1 MERMKLFNNC
11 VVIAQARPIKG
22 KKVDSHVCNILWD
35 RISEQ
40 FIRITCPFS
49 LERKTIKRWDIIS
62 FWGDKKNV
70 LNNDTRKETWGI
82 YGNEYK
88 ISKYKLKNK
97 EKDEIHKDILK
108 NYAKYDC
115 ENKLNKERKSI
126 GILIPKRST
135 IKIYT
140 NNLHTEKEME
150 TIKRMKEEGIY
161 YSDYN
166 YKIAGKKYE
175 NKYIKSEEKYFD
187 KTLVARDIIEAERQ
201 NRHKN
206 INQIINNYKNPYIVI
221 GNTPFKRNTF
231 VAIGILSAPE
241 KYIEDY
247 ALETD
252 YQGKLEIKL

>member
-1 MERMKLFNNC
+1 MERMKLFSNC

-97 EKDEIHKDILK
+97 D
-108 NYAKYDC
+108 
-115 ENKLNKERKSI
+115 
-126 GILIPKRST
+126 
-135 IKIYT
+135 
-140 NNLHTEKEME
+140 
-150 TIKRMKEEGIY
+150 KEEIGKVTSAV
-161 YSDYN
+161 YSPR
-166 YKIAGKKYE
+166 
-175 NKYIKSEEKYFD
+175 
-187 KTLVARDIIEAERQ
+187 L
-201 NRHKN
+201 
-206 INQIINNYKNPYIVI
+206 
-221 GNTPFKRNTF
+221 KR
-231 VAIGILSAPE
+231 ILLWA
-241 KYIEDY
+241 
-247 ALETD
+247 
-252 YQGKLEIKL
+252 

>member
-1 MERMKLFNNC
+1 MKLFNNC

-22 KKVDSHVCNILWD
+22 KKVDSHICSILWD

-49 LERKTIKRWDIIS
+49 LERKAMKRWDIIT
-62 FWGDKKNV
+62 FLGDKDNV

-88 ISKYKLKNK
+88 IHKDKLTNKDKNQ
-97 EKDEIHKDILK
+97 IHKDILK

-126 GILIPKRST
+126 GILIPNRST

-140 NNLHTEKEME
+140 NNTHTEKEIE

-252 YQGKLEIKL
+252 YQAKLQIKLW